1 MELIIALILIILKV
15 VIVAGVLFI
24 LPIPLTWIERK
35 IAGHIQQ
42 RMGPMRVGWHGL
54 LQPIADSIKLLI
66 KEDQVPD
73 QADKTLRTFR
83 CWAGR
88 LPCTYQT

>member
-1 MELIIALILIILKV
+1 MELIIALALIVLKV
-15 VIVAGVLFI
+15 FIVANVLFI

-54 LQPIADSIKLLI
+54 LQPIADAIKLLI

-73 QADKTLRTFR
+73 QADKTLFKLAPIISLR
-83 CWAGR
+83 
-88 LPCTYQT
+88 